1 MEYLKIAYRLVGL
14 WKAVHLLLAT
24 LPDTLDLF
32 LVAPVKVL
40 LDTLDLFLV
49 ASVKALLDTLDPF
62 LVASVKALLDTL
74 GLFLGDLGHA
84 PPHTHIQSQKG
95 LKSSGKGEDEV
106 SF

>member
-14 WKAVHLLLAT
+14 WKAVHLLLAP
-24 LPDTLDLF
+24 LP
-32 LVAPVKVL
+32 
-40 LDTLDLFLV
+40 
-49 ASVKALLDTLDPF
+49 DTLDPF